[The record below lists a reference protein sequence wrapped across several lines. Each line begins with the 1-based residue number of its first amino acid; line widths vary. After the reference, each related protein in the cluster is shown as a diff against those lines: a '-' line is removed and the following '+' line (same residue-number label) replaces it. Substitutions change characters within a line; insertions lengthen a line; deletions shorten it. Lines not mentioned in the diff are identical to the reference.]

1 MYTAQSV
8 PILIVSD
15 CRRKTDIKFFEEM
28 FGRDCVK
35 RIRVEASEQLRKQRG
50 YVFQNGV
57 DDAESE
63 CGLDQIDGGFDFI
76 LKNDELI
83 SEKEILSPIVQ
94 WIDIKTTH

>member
-1 MYTAQSV
+1 MYSAESV

-28 FGRDCVK
+28 FGRDCTK
-35 RIRVEASEQLRKQRG
+35 RIRVEASEEVRKQRG

-63 CGLDQIDGGFDFI
+63 YALRGI
-76 LKNDELI
+76 LEVRNVFLI
-83 SEKEILSPIVQ
+83 YASN
-94 WIDIKTTH
+94 